1 MNGTFRGSQ
10 SFSEVVVTEWVSDSD
25 RISSFNIAVQFH
37 HWRTENFNSIQ
48 NSVPNYSNANYV
60 PLQLD
65 HFLTFTY

>member
-1 MNGTFRGSQ
+1 MAHLE
-10 SFSEVVVTEWVSDSD
+10 EVKVFVKLLSD
-25 RISSFNIAVQFH
+25 RMSSFNIAVQFH
-37 HWRTENFNSIQ
+37 HWRTKNFNSIQ